1 MFWKCASY
9 ALCLGQQIPCT
20 EDQHRPVPSPGTSAL
35 RVRPPAG
42 LSLTLAACL
51 ATGDCSIYACRC
63 RPDRGIHE
71 MVDGEHVQR
80 WGEKRQHKVTA
91 NSSASANGTTDR
103 KDCSTWL
110 GLRVESCYI
119 STGLPVWQTS
129 QHGHVLTS
137 WLAYHD
143 PTMSSLPRP
152 GKTVMLDDADI
163 RRLSSARHKSWMR
176 QIGEWYVL
184 RP

>member
-80 WGEKRQHKVTA
+80 WGEKRQHKPTAPHQQTGQQTVKIAAPGWACVLNLATFPRGYRFGKHLNMVTC
-91 NSSASANGTTDR
+91 SPRGWPITT
-103 KDCSTWL
+103 L
-110 GLRVESCYI
+110 L
-119 STGLPVWQTS
+119 
-129 QHGHVLTS
+129 
-137 WLAYHD
+137 
-143 PTMSSLPRP
+143 
-152 GKTVMLDDADI
+152 
-163 RRLSSARHKSWMR
+163 
-176 QIGEWYVL
+176 
-184 RP
+184 